1 MRYRDSLLAG
11 CIVGGS
17 FASGA
22 GATVIN
28 FDDLPGKPPPFG
40 GAIPPEFLVDDEYAS
55 MGVIFSSNGGG
66 IGILASGNPVSPPN
80 IAVATVWGPIS
91 IGASYT
97 HDVTA
102 TFLIGATPATVD
114 LVSITL
120 SDSSSLSTFQ
130 AFALNGA
137 FLGQTTGGASA
148 TLSLS
153 FPGLIHRV
161 VIKQGPMAFDD
172 FTFEGLIPA
181 PGVVWVLGAAGLA
194 AARRRR

>member
-11 CIVGGS
+11 CIVSGS

-28 FDDLPGKPPPFG
+28 FDDRPGLPPPFSLS
-40 GAIPPEFLVDDEYAS
+40 APVAPQFIVDDEYELL
-55 MGVIFSSNGGG
+55 GVLFSSTGGG
-66 IGILASGNPVSPPN
+66 IAIVAPGNPVSTPN
-80 IAVATVWGPIS
+80 TATATGPGPVLS
-91 IGASYT
+91 ET

-102 TFLIGATPATVD
+102 TFMIGTTPATVD

-120 SDSSSLSTFQ
+120 SNSSSLSTFQ
-130 AFALNGA
+130 AFALNGTL
-137 FLGQTTGGASA
+137 LGQTTGGASA
-148 TLSLS
+148 TLTVS

-181 PGVVWVLGAAGLA
+181 PGVLCVLGAAGLA
-194 AARRRR
+194 ASRRRR